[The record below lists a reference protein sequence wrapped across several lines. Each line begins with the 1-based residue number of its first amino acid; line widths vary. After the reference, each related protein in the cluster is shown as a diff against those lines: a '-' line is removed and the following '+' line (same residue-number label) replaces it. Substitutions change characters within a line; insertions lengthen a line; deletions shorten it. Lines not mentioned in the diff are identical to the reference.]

1 MYDLFL
7 ENGDLLENVEITNEI
22 NALEMFDNFIT
33 ESEMLCSIYEHQ
45 RCIVEQDTQVF
56 MNLKYDNSE
65 VITESVFS
73 KIWEGVKAIL
83 KKIKDLIM
91 KFINFI
97 TGKRKE
103 ESKEEPVQK
112 IKQETE
118 KLQKDPE
125 VKKVAEDVKELIKY
139 KVSGKSS
146 QPVLKSNNQEDE
158 DNNKPNY
165 KVKGRSSQPSL
176 KEREISD
183 EKAERLQAIFEKKY
197 TPVILNPTEFEYFKN
212 PDDSKT
218 IQKIFKGID
227 EGFELLNDDDTINL
241 INDIRRRQDILKV
254 IESKYPVFSYL
265 LLHFSDIN
273 PYQLSKETWNI
284 NMDNNMRMFIFGDP
298 VDRDEYYDKYFNNSA
313 TKLFE
318 SYKEKSIKVMQNTK
332 KSLDGKIKPLE
343 TKIKAIDDDEK
354 YDNIPASIISTLSRA
369 ITNLSQVYTNQIR
382 LVSEIEQAY
391 TVHVKN
397 IKMLFKDNKEL
408 KKLSKK

>member
-45 RCIVEQDTQVF
+45 RFIIEQDTQVF

-125 VKKVAEDVKELIKY
+125 VKKAAEDVKELIKY

-197 TPVILNPTEFEYFKN
+197 TPVILNPIEFEYFKN

-265 LLHFSDIN
+265 LLHSSDIN